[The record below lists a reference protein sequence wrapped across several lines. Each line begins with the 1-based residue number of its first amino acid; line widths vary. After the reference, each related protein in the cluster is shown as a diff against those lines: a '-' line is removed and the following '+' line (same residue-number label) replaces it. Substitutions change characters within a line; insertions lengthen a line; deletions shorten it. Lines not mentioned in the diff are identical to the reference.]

1 MNLLI
6 KSGNKELEKNFKNL
20 DNHSVKIVDNIS
32 SKDFSNNDC
41 LIIISSLKEC
51 ETPEEL
57 NLKIQDIY
65 NTLSLSVEEGIE
77 KVIMISSLE
86 IFDYEENYT
95 VTESW
100 KKKPKNN
107 FYNLSINLSE
117 IVFKEFG
124 RTFPFQKIL
133 LRIGF
138 PLGDKLNNN
147 SKFSCYTTEEDFIK
161 TILKILKIN
170 FKNQFEIFHLQTNT
184 DNQRYLTN
192 KLKNIENL
200 SASLNDHF
208 YHPRNKKL

>member
-6 KSGNKELEKNFKNL
+6 KSGNKELEKNLKNL

-51 ETPEEL
+51 KTPEEL

-65 NTLSLSVEEGIE
+65 NTLSISVEEGIE

>member
-1 MNLLI
+1 M
-6 KSGNKELEKNFKNL
+6 
-20 DNHSVKIVDNIS
+20 
-32 SKDFSNNDC
+32 
-41 LIIISSLKEC
+41 
-51 ETPEEL
+51 
-57 NLKIQDIY
+57 
-65 NTLSLSVEEGIE
+65 
-77 KVIMISSLE
+77 
-86 IFDYEENYT
+86 
-95 VTESW
+95 